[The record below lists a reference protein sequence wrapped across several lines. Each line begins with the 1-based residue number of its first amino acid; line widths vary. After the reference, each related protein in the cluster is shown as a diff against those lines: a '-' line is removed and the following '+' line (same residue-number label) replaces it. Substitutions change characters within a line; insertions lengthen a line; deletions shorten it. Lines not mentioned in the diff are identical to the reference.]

1 MSLRDLRG
9 SVAHPLRGSAAILLA
24 LWLLLATAQGV
35 RIAATGSLM
44 SGDAVYHF
52 AHLHSLVID
61 RDLDPVNEVRYF
73 RDDARSP
80 YTGGPKISDRTTR
93 HLLTG
98 EVVNKYP
105 LGLALLTL
113 PAYVTVYWVA
123 LALASVGL
131 AADVSGYGW
140 TYQYACGLMVAGWA
154 VAGLWV
160 CQRIAGGQA
169 RVTASDAWWSTLL
182 MAGATPWAFYTTLE
196 PLFAH
201 ALSATAAAVLVWQWL
216 RARLTTAPG
225 PWVLTGVAAGVCG
238 LIRYQDAA
246 LIALPL
252 LDLALTR
259 RTAASRA
266 WLCGAVL
273 CGAALG
279 AAPQLAANA
288 VRFGDPLTTGYFGE
302 SFIWWRSPHL
312 VEALFSP
319 EVGLLRWSPIVVA
332 ALAGLLAAARRGWP
346 VARFGLA
353 MIGLQ
358 IYLVASWY
366 FVSQGHTFGNRML
379 VNCTVFFVVGLAAL
393 MATAAARPPLRR
405 AIQVVGILLVGVNLW
420 LMWLWTRGGI
430 GPLADVLRG

>member
-1 MSLRDLRG
+1 ML
-9 SVAHPLRGSAAILLA
+9 VA
-24 LWLLLATAQGV
+24 LWLLLAAAQAA
-35 RIAATGSLM
+35 RIANTGSLM

-73 RDDARSP
+73 RDEARSP
-80 YTGGPKISDRTTR
+80 YTGRPKLDDRTSR
-93 HLLTG
+93 NPHTG
-98 EVVNKYP
+98 QVVNKYP
-105 LGLALLTL
+105 LGVALLTL
-113 PAYVTVYWVA
+113 PAYVAVYLVSIM
-123 LALASVGL
+123 LAASRVG
-131 AADVSGYGW
+131 ADVSGYGW

-160 CQRIAGGQA
+160 CQRIAGA
-169 RVTASDAWWSTLL
+169 VTAAARQDAWWSTLVI
-182 MAGATPWAFYTTLE
+182 AGGTPWLFYTTLE

-216 RARLTTAPG
+216 RARLTSEAAP
-225 PWVLTGVAAGVCG
+225 WMLTGVIAGVSG

-252 LDLALTR
+252 LDLAFTR
-259 RTAASRA
+259 RTAVARVR
-266 WLCGAVL
+266 LCVAVLGGAVL
-273 CGAALG
+273 GT
-279 AAPQLAANA
+279 APQLAANV
-288 VRFGDPLTTGYFGE
+288 VRFGSPLTTGYFGE
-302 SFIWWRSPHL
+302 SFIWWRSPH
-312 VEALFSP
+312 VFDALFSA

-332 ALAGLLAAARRGWP
+332 ALAGLVAGVRRGWP
-346 VARFGLA
+346 AARFGLA

-379 VNCTVFFVVGLAAL
+379 VNCTVFFVVGLAGFL
-393 MATAAARPPLRR
+393 VTAASRPLLRR
-405 AIQVVGILLVGVNLW
+405 AIQSVGVVLVGINVW

-430 GPLADVLRG
+430 GPLQEILR